1 MQVSS
6 ASHRPRG
13 GCRTL
18 SWAAGIAPG
27 LAGCGA
33 DAGAGAGAGPWIFG
47 SLALVMVAAAAYAA
61 GNLAARGRHEA
72 AQRATRQDQR
82 LLAHLVD
89 GWLWQ
94 TDATHRLTVLEPA
107 EGAPDADAPAARGK
121 ALWDAFDTPALRT
134 LLESSKAITDLPVS
148 GHGRTWRLRALPR
161 YDDLGRFAGHT
172 GQLREDAGADRETE
186 RAALAALADGI
197 DAPVLI
203 GRLQRG
209 DGVLWHANDAA
220 WQRLR
225 AAGVEPAPDVSWRS
239 ALDALPPALRDALA
253 CLRPGAAAVHDGWRM
268 QRIAARDAEDGV
280 GELVLLMA
288 PRPGGDGA
296 DEDRGGEA
304 LGVTVS
310 HDLRAP
316 VRVVDGFTRILKED
330 YGRLLDRV
338 GNDHLDRVLAAAARM
353 NHMIDAL
360 IALSRLA
367 TQPLVRQPVNLSQMA
382 QFVVDDLRRASP
394 ERVAEFAVQPGLQVV
409 GDPTLLRLVLEN
421 LLGNAWKYTSKTAR
435 AQIVLESEPHD
446 GRRAFVVRDNG
457 AGFDMR
463 SVDRLFG
470 LFQRLH
476 SATDFPGTGVGLAS
490 VKRIVQRHG
499 GTVWADAEPGRGAAF
514 YFTLRE

>member
-18 SWAAGIAPG
+18 SWAAGVAPG
-27 LAGCGA
+27 LIGCSA
-33 DAGAGAGAGPWIFG
+33 DAGAGVGAGPWIFG
-47 SLALVMVAAAAYAA
+47 SLAIVAVAAAFAA
-61 GNLAARGRHEA
+61 GKLAARGRLEA
-72 AQRATRQDQR
+72 AQRGARQEQR
-82 LLAHLVD
+82 LLALLVD

-94 TDATHRLTVLEPA
+94 TDATHRLVALDPSETTPA
-107 EGAPDADAPAARGK
+107 ADAPAALGTP
-121 ALWDAFDTPALRT
+121 LWDAFDTPALRT
-134 LLESSKAITDLPVS
+134 LLESSRAVADLRVS
-148 GHGRTWRLRALPR
+148 GHGRIWRLRALPR
-161 YDDLGRFAGHT
+161 YDDLGRFAGHS
-172 GQLREDAGADRETE
+172 GRLREDTGADREAE
-186 RAALAALADGI
+186 RSALVALADAV
-197 DAPVLI
+197 DTPVLI

-209 DGVLWHANDAA
+209 AGVLWHANAAA

-225 AAGVEPAPDVSWRS
+225 AASVEPAPDLPWSV
-239 ALDALPPALRDALA
+239 ALATLPPALCDALA
-253 CLRPGAAAVHDGWRM
+253 SHRPGAAAAHEGWRI
-268 QRIAARDAEDGV
+268 QRIVALDAQDAG
-280 GELVLLMA
+280 GEWVLLMA
-288 PRPGGDGA
+288 PRPAGEGA
-296 DEDRGGEA
+296 DADRGGEA
-304 LGVTVS
+304 IGVTVS

-367 TQPLVRQPVNLSQMA
+367 TQPLLRQPVNLSQMA

-394 ERVAEFAVQPGLQVV
+394 ERVADVTVQPGLQVV

-421 LLGNAWKYTSKTAR
+421 LLGNAWKYTSRTAR
-435 AQIVLESEPHD
+435 AQIVLETEPHD

-499 GTVWADAEPGRGAAF
+499 GTVWADSEPGRGAAF